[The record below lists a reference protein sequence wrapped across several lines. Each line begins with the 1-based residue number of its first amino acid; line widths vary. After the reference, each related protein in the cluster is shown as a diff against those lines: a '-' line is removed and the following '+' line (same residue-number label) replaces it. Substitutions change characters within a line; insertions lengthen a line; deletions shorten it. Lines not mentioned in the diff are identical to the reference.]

1 MGELNEA
8 GNELLDLVA
17 QVRTYLEFERML
29 GVTSIEVAP
38 RSDEPPAVVRTVQPA
53 GVLTTVQKPVPAD
66 PDATVQ
72 LAGLAALSRE
82 LEGCTRCKLSK
93 ARTTIV
99 FGEGKADAA
108 LVFVGEGPGQEED
121 EQGRP
126 FVGAA
131 GQLLTGIIEKGMLL
145 PRTDVYICNIVKCRP
160 PEDRKPEPDEIEAC
174 MPFLERQFA
183 AIEPTVIIALGN
195 GAAQALLGARAGAG
209 ITKIR
214 GNWHEYHGI
223 RVMPTFHPAYL
234 LKNPSAK
241 REVWADIQK
250 VMAALGTSKKG

>member
-1 MGELNEA
+1 MGELNAA
-8 GNELLDLVA
+8 GDELLDLVA
-17 QVRTYLEFERML
+17 QVRAHLELERTL
-29 GVTSIEVAP
+29 GVTSIEVAS
-38 RSDEPPAVVRTVQPA
+38 RSDEPPAVRRTVQPA
-53 GVLTTVQKPVPAD
+53 SVLTAQKPKPAVG
-66 PDATVQ
+66 VQ
-72 LAGLAALSRE
+72 PGRLAALARE
-82 LEGCTRCKLSK
+82 LAGCTRCKLSK
-93 ARTTIV
+93 ARTSIV

-183 AIEPTVIIALGN
+183 AIEPTIIIALGN
-195 GAAQALLGARAGAG
+195 GAAQTLLGARAGAG

-214 GNWHEYHGI
+214 GNWHEYRGI

-241 REVWADIQK
+241 REVWADIKK